1 MEITITG
8 TPEEIKELFRT
19 DKDSREQS
27 DGFSVNSE
35 NITHVNKEMGRQLKK
50 GLLSQF

>member
-1 MEITITG
+1 MEIKITG

-27 DGFSVNSE
+27 KEF
-35 NITHVNKEMGRQLKK
+35 IIPLKNKKRSIDLLRTLSKQL
-50 GLLSQF
+50 

>member
-19 DKDSREQS
+19 DEDNREQS

-35 NITHVNKEMGRQLKK
+35 DIIHANEEMGRQLKK
-50 GLLSQF
+50 RLLSQF